1 VTSIK
6 KRLKKL
12 FTSMFVTVGTKM
24 VSLNPECSAKDEL
37 EAGGHDNN

>member
-1 VTSIK
+1 
-6 KRLKKL
+6 
-12 FTSMFVTVGTKM
+12 MFVTVGTKM